1 MNKSTHYFKDLF
13 AQLGLPS
20 DELGINHFIATHAPL
35 AENLRLAQAPFWTPA
50 QAAFLREAILQDSDW
65 VEVVDQLS
73 IALRKTNKQL

>member
-1 MNKSTHYFKDLF
+1 MNTPMHHFKDLF

-50 QAAFLREAILQDSDW
+50 QATFLREAILQDSDW
-65 VEVVDQLS
+65 VELADQLS
-73 IALRKTNKQL
+73 IALRQKTRA